1 MQDYFTKLGE
11 EALGSNIAVDNV
23 RVMVDVVCIQTIYQL
38 LQLSVVKDLATDSC
52 RIAGVVGEL
61 DRVDGINL

>member
-11 EALGSNIAVDNV
+11 EALGSNITIDNV
-23 RVMVDVVCIQTIYQL
+23 RVMVDVVCVQTVDQL
-38 LQLSVVKDLATDSC
+38 LQLRVIKDLATDSS

>member
-1 MQDYFTKLGE
+1 MRDYFTKLGE
-11 EALGSNIAVDNV
+11 EALGSNVTIDNV
-23 RVMVDVVCIQTIYQL
+23 RVMVDFICIQTIYQL
-38 LQLSVVKDLATDSC
+38 LQLCVIQDLARDSC

>member
-1 MQDYFTKLGE
+1 MRDYFTKFGQ
-11 EALGSNIAVDNV
+11 EALGPNIAIDNV
-23 RVMVDVVCIQTIYQL
+23 RIMVDVVCVQAVYQL
-38 LQLSVVKDLATDSC
+38 LQLGVIKDLATDSC